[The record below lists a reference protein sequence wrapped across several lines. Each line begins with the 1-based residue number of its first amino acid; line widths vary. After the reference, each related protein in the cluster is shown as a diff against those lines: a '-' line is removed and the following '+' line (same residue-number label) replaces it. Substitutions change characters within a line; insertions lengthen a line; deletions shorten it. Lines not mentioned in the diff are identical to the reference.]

1 MVGVKTLGSAATRM
15 QVMDRYTERVKRWSI
30 KGSRFG
36 KIHRNANGQDNHFTI
51 LLLYFIRSNEI
62 VSD

>member
-36 KIHRNANGQDNHFTI
+36 KIRRNANGQDSHFTI
-51 LLLYFIRSNEI
+51 LFLFYTIK
-62 VSD
+62 

>member
-36 KIHRNANGQDNHFTI
+36 KIHRNANGRDNHFTI
-51 LLLYFIRSNEI
+51 LFLYFIQSNEI
-62 VSD
+62 ASD

>member
-36 KIHRNANGQDNHFTI
+36 KIRRNANGQDNHFTI
-51 LLLYFIRSNEI
+51 LFLFYTIK
-62 VSD
+62 

>member
-36 KIHRNANGQDNHFTI
+36 KIRRNANGQDNHFTI
-51 LLLYFIRSNEI
+51 LFLYFIQSNEI